1 MSILAIDVGK
11 KRWGLAWCEP
21 GLGIVLPFG
30 VVASVDEV
38 RDIIAKEKI
47 TQVVIGLPLDLS
59 AGETEWVSE
68 VRAIGAQLATV
79 APVEFV
85 DERFSTAAAAR
96 MGAEGASR
104 DEKAAMIILQ
114 SYLDQR

>member
-30 VVASVDEV
+30 VVASLDEV
-38 RDIIAKEKI
+38 KDIIAKEKI
-47 TQVVIGLPLDLS
+47 TQVVIGLPLDLQ
-59 AGETEWVSE
+59 AGETEWVDE
-68 VRAIGAQLATV
+68 VRTIGAQLSV
-79 APVEFV
+79 LAPVEFV
-85 DERFSTAAAAR
+85 DERFSTAQAAR
-96 MGAEGASR
+96 LGAEGASR

>member
-30 VVASVDEV
+30 VVSSVDEV

-47 TQVVIGLPLDLS
+47 TQVVIGLPLDLQ
-59 AGETEWVSE
+59 AAETEWVGE
-68 VRAIGAQLATV
+68 VRNIGAQLNAL
-79 APVEFV
+79 APVEFI
-85 DERFSTAAAAR
+85 DERFSTAEAMR
-96 MGAEGASR
+96 LGAEGASR

-114 SYLDQR
+114 SFLDQR

>member
-21 GLGIVLPFG
+21 GLGVVLPFG

-47 TQVVIGLPLDLS
+47 TQVVIGLPLDLE

-68 VRAIGAQLATV
+68 VRAIGAQLENL
-79 APVEFV
+79 APVQFV
-85 DERFSTAAAAR
+85 DERSSTAAAAR

-104 DEKAAMIILQ
+104 DEKSAMIILQ
-114 SYLDQR
+114 SFLDQR

>member
-47 TQVVIGLPLDLS
+47 SQVVVGLPLDLQ
-59 AGETEWVSE
+59 AEETEWAGE
-68 VRAIGAQLATV
+68 VRAIGAQLENLV
-79 APVEFV
+79 PVEFI

-96 MGAEGASR
+96 MGAEGATR